1 MGLWGKLFNK
11 KDPVETQEQEQTP
24 PINVLNRETS
34 DATPYAHELDQ
45 FMERMC
51 PGRNVVVWREKSME
65 AGRVDVCV
73 MQPTAKEPYYVL

>member
-24 PINVLNRETS
+24 PINVLNLETS

-45 FMERMC
+45 FM
-51 PGRNVVVWREKSME
+51 
-65 AGRVDVCV
+65 
-73 MQPTAKEPYYVL
+73 